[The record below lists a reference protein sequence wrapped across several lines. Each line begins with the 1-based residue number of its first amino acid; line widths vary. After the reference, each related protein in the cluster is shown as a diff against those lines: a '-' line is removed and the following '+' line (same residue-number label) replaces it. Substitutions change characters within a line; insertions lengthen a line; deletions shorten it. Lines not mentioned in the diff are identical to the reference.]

1 MWSGEKA
8 ARAVSRA
15 IVIAAGLALCATAS
29 AAIDLSKLQVTPQH
43 GQSAD
48 QARRDRYECHNWA
61 VEQTGETPSANPAP
75 EQNAANA
82 AKRADMINRII
93 TGAAIGASL
102 GGLLGAGHNYD
113 PGQDILKGAGVGAA
127 VGAATG
133 AAADKKRRAAAGP
146 GPGSDYLR
154 ALTACLEGRGYTVAM
169 PSQGEKVAQ
178 R

>member
-1 MWSGEKA
+1 MSSSEKA
-8 ARAVSRA
+8 AAVSRA
-15 IVIAAGLALCATAS
+15 IAIPLTLALCATAS

-61 VEQTGETPSANPAP
+61 VEQTGEAPSANPAP

-146 GPGSDYLR
+146 EAGSDYLR

-169 PSQGEKVAQ
+169 PGQAEKVAE

>member
-1 MWSGEKA
+1 MWSSEKR
-8 ARAVSRA
+8 ARAVRRA
-15 IVIAAGLALCATAS
+15 IVVATGLALCASAD
-29 AAIDLSKLQVTPQH
+29 AAIDLSKLQVTPQN

-102 GGLLGAGHNYD
+102 GGLLGASHNYD
-113 PGQDILKGAGVGAA
+113 AGQDILKGAGVGAA

-133 AAADKKRRAAAGP
+133 AAHSKKQQQAAGP
-146 GPGSDYLR
+146 EPGSDYLR